1 MRFGQPQPY
10 RDILFQPSVLSQ
22 RVRTFM
28 KLDKILHALLPTDD
42 TFFNLFEKDADNLV
56 AAAKT
61 FKDLMTNSISKEE
74 RAQKIRKI
82 EEFEHKGDEVTHQ
95 IYSEL
100 GSTFITPFDREDIHA
115 LASKLDD
122 ILDFIQGA
130 ATRIVLY
137 RVESISTEQEHL
149 AALVYDAV
157 VHLHNV
163 IPQLRDFKS
172 AEAIKESLVKINS
185 IENEA
190 DDLFE
195 RAIASLF
202 DNCTDPIQLIKS
214 KELLVS
220 LETATD
226 QCEDAAN
233 VIESIIVKHA

>member
-1 MRFGQPQPY
+1 
-10 RDILFQPSVLSQ
+10 
-22 RVRTFM
+22 M
-28 KLDKILHALLPTDD
+28 KLDSILHALLPKDD
-42 TFFNLFEKDADNLV
+42 KFYRYFERDVENLFT
-56 AAAKT
+56 AAKV
-61 FKDLMTNSISKEE
+61 FRDIMTNGMSRDE
-74 RAQKIRKI
+74 RAQRIKKI
-82 EEFEHKGDEVTHQ
+82 EELEHHGDEVTHL

-100 GSTFITPFDREDIHA
+100 GSTFITPFDREDIHQ

-137 RVESISTEQEHL
+137 RVDEISPEQQTL
-149 AALVYDAV
+149 ANMIHDAV
-157 VHLHNV
+157 SELV
-163 IPQLRDFKS
+163 IAVKHLRDLKS
-172 AEAIKESLVKINS
+172 VETIRGSLVKIHS

-195 RAIASLF
+195 RAIANLF
-202 DNCTDPIQLIKS
+202 DYCKDPIMLIKT

>member
-1 MRFGQPQPY
+1 
-10 RDILFQPSVLSQ
+10 
-22 RVRTFM
+22 M
-28 KLDKILHALLPTDD
+28 KIDAILHALLPKDD
-42 TFFNLFEKDADNLV
+42 SFFILFERDAENLLT
-56 AAAKT
+56 AAGT
-61 FKDLMTNSISKEE
+61 FRDMMSDRISKEE

-82 EEFEHKGDEVTHQ
+82 EELEHKGDEITHQ
-95 IYSEL
+95 IFKAL
-100 GSTFITPFDREDIHA
+100 GTTFITPFDREDIHI

-137 RVESISTEQEHL
+137 RVDRISPEAERL
-149 AALVYDAV
+149 AQLVYEAV
-157 VHLHNV
+157 VELHKA
-163 IPQLRDFKS
+163 IGRLRDLRN
-172 AEAIKESLVKINS
+172 ADAINESLVRINS
-185 IENEA
+185 MENEA

-202 DNCTDPIQLIKS
+202 ETCHDPIQLIKL

-233 VIESIIVKHA
+233 AIESILVKHA